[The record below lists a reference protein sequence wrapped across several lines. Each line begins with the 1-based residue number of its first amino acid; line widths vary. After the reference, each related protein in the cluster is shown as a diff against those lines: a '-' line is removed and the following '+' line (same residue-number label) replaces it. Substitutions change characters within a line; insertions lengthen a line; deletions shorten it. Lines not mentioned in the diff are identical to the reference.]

1 MPIRLLGAQIWEC
14 FNNSNCCI
22 FVHRLHNFQVMCQS
36 TQHIIMENRAWQAPS
51 LEWPRILWAVT
62 TSTCSFLMVNLA
74 TVIRQD
80 IYVQFSMSWYQWS
93 ILCSK
98 HVICSIVRS
107 CKLQRLTVTVP
118 YDETA
123 CSLLLL
129 DSQLAAH
136 KDPGPLQMN
145 LLILSYTRTSYITPE
160 LWSTVTTV
168 EFLSFS
174 ISGTYL
180 PHTSQKSVLD
190 GNTRSRLVYPRMWH
204 TCKWFMYTT

>member
-1 MPIRLLGAQIWEC
+1 MPISLLGAQIWEC

-51 LEWPRILWAVT
+51 LEWLRILWAVT

-80 IYVQFSMSWYQWS
+80 IYVQFSMSWYQRS

-98 HVICSIVRS
+98 YVICSIVRS
-107 CKLQRLTVTVP
+107 CKLQRLTVTVH

-129 DSQLAAH
+129 DSQLAAC
-136 KDPGPLQMN
+136 KDPRPLQMN
-145 LLILSYTRTSYITPE
+145 LLILSYTRTSYITPAVINSYYCWILIIFNIRDIPTSYQPKISLRRKYQE
-160 LWSTVTTV
+160 QTAISSYVT
-168 EFLSFS
+168 
-174 ISGTYL
+174 Y
-180 PHTSQKSVLD
+180 
-190 GNTRSRLVYPRMWH
+190 M
-204 TCKWFMYTT
+204 